1 MEIEKIKSNIE
12 SQIENLKIQLEKAG
26 TGDKRQIR
34 NINDQ
39 IFQKRNLINQLLK
52 KNKQTKKWKAISINN
67 EIKFQEKD
75 TDEIVDSIADV
86 IKKTESVGTKVQKQ
100 GQQIEKLKEKTEQR
114 RREQEKAKP
123 KIDGKNTVNEIQKKL
138 NKLNIKNVFTHHWK
152 AAWSNADDNVYYYN
166 TQTKARQ
173 WMDPTQDIEIAR
185 EKALTQKNKREKAV
199 RDKAKEELK
208 KLTSNTPPSNIPK
221 SEIAEK
227 KPSQPTIKASTRQY
241 NPKNTTRVLQQQQ
254 QIREARNKEINNNPH
269 HWVIEFINFILFPFK
284 PDLQAR
290 NNILNSLNSPFD
302 IRTNNYNMIQIGV
315 HKLGESGSP
324 LRFRIRNLKKKPN
337 ANQIIE
343 KIYKDLLEK
352 IKSSTRENE
361 KSTAAT
367 RIKNLYDYFVNNMN
381 PPPVPKPKLFQSVK
395 KSGVINKF
403 GKRKNDHTYRIY
415 KTPLWTLTQKP
426 GQKYIFK
433 LYERAGTI
441 ELTKKEIPEKI
452 INDLK
457 NWSIVRSTQ
466 WNQLYKTG
474 KMKVTTPPL
483 KENKFKDDIKH
494 FYSSHLSNTCFEYD
508 KDDKELENIKGKSP
522 SIKLQERNGVII
534 TKTMSGT
541 YWVSQ
546 PRNPVWKQNL
556 KNHTNEIRFKPNDKL
571 HGGTQWEHTEKR
583 KNIKNKSKKA
593 FIDLDKK
600 IDLKNGWYMFELQ
613 NDIHDNKL
621 TNQTAMTPINPAL
634 FFMKEE
640 DLYFTVDTKDEEYN
654 KKRDEWAKNR
664 KILCEYEY
672 RRFWVK
678 KWESSPE
685 SQDYIKS
692 IVDYNTTYYY
702 CSSEKSKYKGLSDI
716 CSSDPLKALQSWT
729 KNNKIKLN
737 DIFTNNNDISVIK
750 NKVIDIFEN
759 MILIDN
765 FDSRVFNDIIN
776 KQTNKE
782 GLKKIAISH
791 FQQIS
796 VGNFLDNTINIPN
809 LKSPVDELSELSSL
823 NLERIRKSI
832 LEFIKQIENGLD
844 ELSNKS
850 NTICTQS
857 VNCIDEILKHIDTI
871 YNFKNES
878 TNKFNTIIEQCDE
891 WIGHY
896 LQIKEVGMEL
906 KDKQLINIADK
917 SIRLLKFKKDNWPKQ
932 WKEQIT
938 NKKLMEVLN
947 NLIKINFDKLLE
959 GSEIQLEDITL
970 LLNFTSSSEGQEKI
984 LTITKKRDN
993 FLQRKKMIQDMFN
1006 TIQTKTN
1013 PDIKLDFN
1021 EYENKLNDINTEIEN
1036 KINQVIERKEKKE
1049 EEERKAEEERI
1060 RKEKEEAERRRREQE
1075 KAEKIESMKKSIEN
1089 VKKAKSISEL
1099 TNLQKQINNDEDLAG
1114 LKQIII
1120 NEINTLKNILEKE
1133 EKERIEKSKK
1143 EIADNLNFILKNW
1156 KDDLLKKKYDQQKQK
1171 YRDDAFKLLQ
1181 KALKNNIKIDNKIQ
1195 KKLNKIKNQQQ
1206 NLINKKE
1213 NVDELLSK
1221 INNNQITLI
1230 KIYDP
1235 IIKLS
1240 DEDANKYSEIL
1251 KDRIVEANDILNLY
1265 NDEGFVDKTNT
1276 IVDYIGQTEKNLK
1289 TIEEWIKGIELNNEF
1304 LNSLQVKGNKISISD
1319 NFEDIT
1325 ALEDIKGLKTLTYD
1339 DENKTPLN
1347 DLLVK
1352 VLNSV
1357 ETKINNK
1364 IKELEDEKRNNT
1376 EVFEK
1381 AIKEIKDKI
1390 KEFDKTNKEFT
1401 DKYNELD
1408 SKKDIIKQLIN
1419 ISQEKQNIE
1428 ESLSEDIGREEIK
1441 NKQNQLTEFQVQYVN
1456 LNKTLQRINEEEL
1469 KIHFD
1474 SDILKGIKEINLDD
1488 INTDNLN
1495 DGVNPEDEIA
1505 NIKIKL
1511 EAIKQG
1517 SEKIL
1522 SYLNNKDVESP
1533 EDTFDNFKDILEIVE
1548 LQRQL
1553 TKVVS
1558 EEASK
1563 ENLFAEEAKKIE
1575 EKIAAEEQRKKE
1587 EEERKAAA
1595 LLLAKE
1601 KLASKKTE
1609 TKNKINK
1616 ANNLEEIAVLLANL
1630 GDDLELG
1637 DEIKELKNKQNK
1649 LNFIKKLNDYNSKQ
1663 LDSLVMHMNKDFK
1676 NMMEPGK
1683 TRANVWG

>member
-1 MEIEKIKSNIE
+1 MPRNKDDSSWITQKKSGI
-12 SQIENLKIQLEKAG
+12 
-26 TGDKRQIR
+26 KRQDSGSTLKGYKMADYTQPSGPTIPQKIIGNQR
-34 NINDQ
+34 KMNIKN
-39 IFQKRNLINQLLK
+39 FNEEQKKPNISP
-52 KNKQTKKWKAISINN
+52 TKKFTN
-67 EIKFQEKD
+67 KD
-75 TDEIVDSIADV
+75 
-86 IKKTESVGTKVQKQ
+86 IKKTAN
-100 GQQIEKLKEKTEQR
+100 QIRKLKQKREK
-114 RREQEKAKP
+114 EKVKP

-138 NKLNIKNVFTHHWK
+138 DKLNIKNVFTHNWK
-152 AAWSNADDNVYYYN
+152 AAWSDSDKSVYYYN
-166 TQTKARQ
+166 KQTEKSQ
-173 WMDPTQDIEIAR
+173 WNDPTQDIERAR
-185 EKALTQKNKREKAV
+185 EEALTQKNKREKAV

-221 SEIAEK
+221 SKIAEK

-241 NPKNTTRVLQQQQ
+241 KPKNTKAVQLQKLQQRQ
-254 QIREARNKEINNNPH
+254 ARNKETNNNPH
-269 HWVIEFINFILFPFK
+269 HWVGNLIRFILS
-284 PDLQAR
+284 AT
-290 NNILNSLNSPFD
+290 
-302 IRTNNYNMIQIGV
+302 TNNSFVSTIMRHLHAPHSSVNNYDKIQLTPHDLRYYVIQKIRQFEDLSVLHKRFDNLYNKM
-315 HKLGESGSP
+315 
-324 LRFRIRNLKKKPN
+324 
-337 ANQIIE
+337 
-343 KIYKDLLEK
+343 LEY
-352 IKSSTRENE
+352 INSSTRENE
-361 KSTAAT
+361 KLLAIK
-367 RIKNLYDYFVNNMN
+367 RIKNLYDYFIGKIK
-381 PPPVPKPKLFQSVK
+381 PLHQKPKLFQRVQK
-395 KSGVINKF
+395 TNKVITKF
-403 GKRKNDHTYRIY
+403 GKRENHHTYRIY

-426 GQKYIFK
+426 GEKYIFK

-508 KDDKELENIKGKSP
+508 KDDTELENIKGKSP
-522 SIKLQERNGVII
+522 SIKLQERSGVI
-534 TKTMSGT
+534 TKIMGDR

-546 PRNPVWKQNL
+546 KTKNPVWKQNL
-556 KNHTNEIRFKPNDKL
+556 KKHANEIRFKPNEKL

-593 FIDLDKK
+593 FIDLDKY

-621 TNQTAMTPINPAL
+621 TNQTAMTPIKPAL

-640 DLYFTVDTKDEEYN
+640 DLYFTVDKKDEKYN
-654 KKRDEWAKNR
+654 EKQDEWAKNR

-672 RRFWVK
+672 RRIWIK

-716 CSSDPLKALQSWT
+716 CSSDPLKAQQSW
-729 KNNKIKLN
+729 KNNNKIKLN
-737 DIFTNNNDISVIK
+737 DIFANNNDISVIK
-750 NKVIDIFEN
+750 NKIIDIFEN
-759 MILIDN
+759 MILIDP

-776 KQTNKE
+776 QQTNKD

-809 LKSPVDELSELSSL
+809 LKSPVGELSELSSL

-878 TNKFNTIIEQCDE
+878 TNKFNTIIEECDE
-891 WIGHY
+891 WIVHY
-896 LQIKEVGMEL
+896 VQLKEIGNEL
-906 KDKQLINIADK
+906 KDKQLINIAEK
-917 SIRLLKFKKDNWPKQ
+917 AIRLMKFKKDNWSRQ

-970 LLNFTSSSEGQEKI
+970 LLNFTSSSEGKEKI
-984 LTITKKRDN
+984 ITITKKRDN

-1036 KINQVIERKEKKE
+1036 KVNQVIERKKKKE

-1075 KAEKIESMKKSIEN
+1075 KAEKIKSMKKSIEN
-1089 VKKAKSISEL
+1089 IKNTKSISEL
-1099 TNLQKQINNDEDLAG
+1099 TDLQQQINNDEDLVE
-1114 LKQIII
+1114 LKKFID
-1120 NEINTLKNILEKE
+1120 NEIKTLKETLKKE
-1133 EKERIEKSKK
+1133 EEERIEKSKK

-1156 KDDLLKKKYDQQKQK
+1156 KDDLLKKKYNQQKQK

-1181 KALKNNIKIDNKIQ
+1181 KALKNNIKIDNQIQ
-1195 KKLNKIKNQQQ
+1195 KKLDNIINQEQK
-1206 NLINKKE
+1206 LINNKE
-1213 NVDELLSK
+1213 KVDDLLSK
-1221 INNNQITLI
+1221 INNKQITLI
-1230 KIYDP
+1230 EIYDP

-1240 DEDANKYSEIL
+1240 EGDANKYSEKLKERMDKANAIL
-1251 KDRIVEANDILNLY
+1251 KLY
-1265 NDEGFVDKTNT
+1265 NDEGFVDKTDT
-1276 IVDYIGQTEKNLK
+1276 ILNYIRQTKKDLK
-1289 TIEEWIKGIELNNEF
+1289 TIEEWIKGIELNKDF
-1304 LNSLQVKGNKISISD
+1304 LNSLEVEEDNNKKKISISN
-1319 NFEDIT
+1319 NFEDIVS
-1325 ALEDIKGLKTLTYD
+1325 LEEIKELKVTQMD
-1339 DENKTPLN
+1339 DEKKISLN

-1441 NKQNQLTEFQVQYVN
+1441 KKQNQLTEFQVQYVN
-1456 LNKTLQRINEEEL
+1456 LNKTLERINEEEL
-1469 KIHFD
+1469 KTHFD
-1474 SDILKGIKEINLDD
+1474 SDILKGIKEINLDV

-1563 ENLFAEEAKKIE
+1563 ENLFAEQAKKIE
-1575 EKIAAEEQRKKE
+1575 EKIAAEEKRKKE

-1595 LLLAKE
+1595 LLLAKQ
-1601 KLASKKTE
+1601 KLAAKKSE
-1609 TKNKINK
+1609 TKNQINK
-1616 ANNLEEIAVLLANL
+1616 ATNLEEIAALLANL
-1630 GDDLELG
+1630 GDDPELG
-1637 DEIKELKNKQNK
+1637 DEINELKNKQYK
-1649 LNFIKKLNDYNSKQ
+1649 LGFINRLNEHNSKQ
-1663 LDSLVMHMNKDFK
+1663 LDSLVMHMNKKFE
-1676 NMMEPGK
+1676 NMMNPGK
-1683 TRANVWG
+1683 KRANVWG